1 MGYVLILTKT
11 LCSISCSLLEFL
23 PCRSNGFTGIN
34 CADHGLD
41 TVPSFSSLQGQNI
54 TSLNLMYNRLQLL
67 HMSAFASFPNLV
79 QLNLKWNCPPQ
90 AMRSDFYVDC
100 GLTIEPRAF
109 MSLQHLVYLDLSA
122 NSLQDIPSLPSSLQY
137 LSLNRNHILT
147 LDASALS
154 HLENLR
160 ELYIDGNCYYK
171 NPCASS
177 LMISSGALSH
187 LSKLNRLSLKYN
199 NMSDVPRSLPHSLN
213 NLYLSY
219 NQITWISRDS
229 FRDLVNLR
237 VLDIGGNCRRCDH
250 ASNPCMDCNGSLQL
264 DLDSFLTLRDL
275 ESLMLRD
282 NSLYHLDPQL
292 FQPLSNLRILDLS
305 ENFLYNMIRT
315 GTVFEQLK
323 KLEKLFLSFNYH
335 KRLIFDR
342 LILAPS
348 FRHLESLKE
357 LRINGLFFR
366 AVDEESIQPLAQLRN
381 FTRLFLQLN
390 FISQINLSV
399 FGNLPS
405 LLHIDLSDNGIISP
419 YHRKT
424 LPAASTR
431 EYTPRLTGQQPWSPE
446 TSFISSLASE
456 KSPSMKRQFLQAPY
470 FSPSC
475 SFYQKTLQLTR
486 NNLVT
491 IMPEMFKNLTDID
504 CLQLSFNSISQ
515 TVNGH
520 QFIGLN
526 KLKMLDLSHN
536 KINLYFNS
544 SFSELPQLEAL
555 DLSYNS
561 YHFQMKG
568 IGHQLTFISK
578 MKALA
583 FLNMAYNKIANR
595 ISTEIHSD
603 SLQILL
609 FAGNRLNTMWQHGD
623 LYLKFFF
630 HLTNLTKLDIS
641 SNYLRVLHPKTLANL
656 PKTLKIL
663 IVKQNLLTSFN
674 WTCLTLLPKLEV
686 LDLSVNKL
694 TFLYNTSNLFA
705 ASLQS
710 LDLSYN
716 RIDRIG
722 QHFFVNTPALII
734 LNLSY
739 NSLQEVNKDW
749 FEESLQ
755 HLDLRGNPLFCT
767 CDSTFFEFILS
778 INIQIP
784 DLTNKVTC
792 GSPYHL
798 KNKSVFSRDLHFCS
812 DDQISLCLFSI
823 SMLFI
828 FLLMMGSTLKH
839 FLGWD
844 VWYTFYICLSS
855 LCVLYS
861 KPSDS
866 EEYDAF
872 IAFDKTQKDVADW
885 VYNDLRI
892 RLEEKGL
899 HHFRVCLEDR
909 DWIPGKSLVE
919 NLWDSV
925 YRSKKTVFVLSR
937 VKPVSGLLRVAFLLV
952 QQRLLE
958 EQKDVVVLILLE
970 QLQRRSRYLRL
981 RRRLCKKTVLF
992 WPQDPCG
999 QQYFWGQLCRVLEKD
1014 NHTFYDQ
1021 NFSLGVQDY

>member
-1 MGYVLILTKT
+1 MGYVLILTRT
-11 LCSISCSLLEFL
+11 LCSVSGSLLEFL
-23 PCRSNGFTGIN
+23 PCQRNGSSGID
-34 CADHGLD
+34 CVDHGLD
-41 TVPSFSSLQGQNI
+41 TVPSFSPLQGQNI
-54 TSLNLMYNRLQLL
+54 TSLNLMYNRLQFLR
-67 HMSAFASFPNLV
+67 MSAFASFPNLI

-90 AMRSDFYVDC
+90 AMRSDFYMDC
-100 GLTIEPRAF
+100 RLTIEPRTF
-109 MSLQHLVYLDLSA
+109 MPLQRLAYLDLSA
-122 NSLQDIPSLPSSLQY
+122 NSLQDIPSLPSSLKY
-137 LSLNRNHILT
+137 LSLTRNLILT

-154 HLENLR
+154 HLQNLR
-160 ELYIDGNCYYK
+160 ELYMDGNCYYK

-177 LMISSGALSH
+177 LKISSGALSQ
-187 LSKLNRLSLKYN
+187 LSKLKHLSLKYN
-199 NMSDVPRSLPHSLN
+199 NMSDIPRNLPPSLN
-213 NLYLSY
+213 SLYLSY
-219 NQITWISRDS
+219 NRITWISRDS

-250 ASNPCMDCNGSLQL
+250 ASNPCVNCNGSLHL
-264 DLDSFLTLRDL
+264 DHDSFLILRNL
-275 ESLMLRD
+275 EGLVLRD

-292 FQPLSNLRILDLS
+292 FQSMSNLRVLDLN
-305 ENFLYNMIRT
+305 ENFLYDVIRS
-315 GTVFEQLK
+315 GTVFEPLK
-323 KLEKLFLSFNYH
+323 KLKKLFLSFNYH

-357 LRINGLFFR
+357 LRIDGLFFR
-366 AVDEESIQPLAQLRN
+366 AVNEESIQPLVRLRN
-381 FTRLFLQLN
+381 FTRLSLQLN
-390 FISQINLSV
+390 FISQINVSV

-405 LLHIDLSDNGIISP
+405 LLQIYLSDNGIISP

-424 LPAASTR
+424 VPAVSTS
-431 EYTPRLTGQQPWSPE
+431 EHTPSITGQQPWSPE
-446 TSFISSLASE
+446 TCFISSLASE

-470 FSPSC
+470 FLPSC
-475 SFYQKTLQLTR
+475 SFYQKTLHLAR

-491 IMPEMFKNLTDID
+491 ITPEMFKNLTDID

-520 QFIGLN
+520 QFTGLN

-544 SFSELPQLEAL
+544 AFSELPQLETL

-561 YHFQMKG
+561 YHFQMTG
-568 IGHQLTFISK
+568 IGHRLTFISQ
-578 MKALA
+578 MKALT
-583 FLNMAYNKIANR
+583 FLNLAYNKIANR
-595 ISTEIHSD
+595 ITTELHSD
-603 SLQILL
+603 SLQVLL
-609 FAGNRLNTMWQHGD
+609 FDGNLLNTMWQHGD

-641 SNYLRVLHPKTLANL
+641 NNYLRVLLPKTFANL
-656 PKTLKIL
+656 PKALKIL
-663 IVKQNLLTSFN
+663 IVKQNLLASFN
-674 WTCLTLLPKLEV
+674 WTCLALLPKLNV
-686 LDLSVNKL
+686 LDLSANKL
-694 TFLYNTSNLFA
+694 ASLSNTSNLSA
-705 ASLQS
+705 ASLQN

-716 RIDRIG
+716 HIDRIG
-722 QHFFVNTPALII
+722 QHFFVNAPALIL

-749 FEESLQ
+749 FGESLQ
-755 HLDLRGNPLFCT
+755 HLDLRGNPLLCT
-767 CDSTFFEFILS
+767 CDSIFFEFILS
-778 INIQIP
+778 TNIQIP

-798 KNKSVFSRDLHFCS
+798 KNKSVFSRDLHFCP

-823 SMLFI
+823 SMLSI

-844 VWYTFYICLSS
+844 VWYTFYICLAS
-855 LCVLYS
+855 LCVLSS
-861 KPSDS
+861 KSNDS

-872 IAFDKTQKDVADW
+872 IAFDKTQSDVADW
-885 VYNDLRI
+885 VYNDLQV

-899 HHFRVCLEDR
+899 RRFRVCLEDR

-925 YRSKKTVFVLSR
+925 YRSKKTVFVLSQ

-958 EQKDVVVLILLE
+958 EQKDVVVFVLLE
-970 QLQRRSRYLRL
+970 RLRRRSRYLNL
-981 RRRLCKKTVLF
+981 RRRLCRKTVLF

-999 QQYFWGQLCRVLEKD
+999 QQYFWGQLRRVLEKD
-1014 NHTFYDQ
+1014 NHAFYDQ
-1021 NFSLGVQDY
+1021 NFKVGVQD